1 VSSSPPTAA
10 PPPARTPLFR
20 WLHAGENWLVTLALT
35 VMVLLPLT
43 EALGRWLMRFNLHW
57 SVPGAIDLTRHL
69 TLVVGMIGGMIAARE
84 ARLLSLS
91 TLTTFLRGRWLSFA
105 KVFGSAAAIAVTGY
119 LAIASAQYVRLEL
132 EFPQEIIRGVPRWGI
147 ELLMPIG
154 FAIVA
159 CRLCWH
165 AAPTWRG
172 RIVTGILAA
181 AMMVALRWLPVTTE
195 HWRWPAL
202 VLLGA
207 ATVFGAPVFATL
219 GGAALIL
226 WWTNGEPISAIPI
239 SQYTL
244 TTDPF
249 LPTLPLFTLA
259 GYFLAEGGASKRL
272 VRVFQAWVGG
282 LRGGPVIVTALACAF
297 FTSFTGAS
305 GVTILA
311 LGGLLMP
318 VLLSARYTER
328 QSLGLLTGAGSLGL
342 LFPPCLPL
350 ILYAI
355 IATQQKVSVSI
366 EQMFLGALLP
376 GLILVVLTIGWGMW
390 VQPRGATA
398 GVKFDGREA
407 WRALWD
413 AKWELALPVVALGA
427 MFSGWATTVEAAA
440 LTALYA
446 FVVETFVYRDL
457 GLRKDFV
464 RVAVECV
471 LLIGGVLLILGV
483 ALGLTKFLV
492 DVEVPSLAVDW
503 AKQHIHEPW
512 QFLLLLNLFLLVVGC
527 LMDVYSA
534 TVVVVPLI
542 VPLGVVYGVNPVHLG
557 IIFLANL
564 ELGYLT
570 PPVGMNLFLASYRFN
585 KPMPEVIRASLP
597 MLGVLLIGVILITY
611 LPAMTTWLP
620 RLLNRG
626 GP

>member
-1 VSSSPPTAA
+1 VSSSPPTDA
-10 PPPARTPLFR
+10 PAPARHPVFR
-20 WLHAGENWLVTLALT
+20 WLHAGENWLVTLALA
-35 VMVLLPLT
+35 VMVLLPLS

-57 SVPGAIDLTRHL
+57 SVPGAIDITRHL

-91 TLTTFLRGRWLSFA
+91 TLTTVLKGRWLTFA
-105 KVFGSAAAIAVTGY
+105 KVFSSAGAIAVTGY
-119 LAIASAQYVRLEL
+119 LAIASAQYVKLEL
-132 EFPQEIIRGVPRWGI
+132 EFPAEIIRHVPRWGI

-154 FAIVA
+154 FAVIA
-159 CRLCWH
+159 GRLCWQ
-165 AAPTWRG
+165 AGGTWRG
-172 RIVTGILAA
+172 RLVTGILAA
-181 AMMVALRWLPVTTE
+181 GTMAAFRWLPVTPE
-195 HWRWPAL
+195 QMRWPAL
-202 VLLGA
+202 GLLLV
-207 ATVFGAPVFATL
+207 ATVFGVPVFTTL

-226 WWTNGEPISAIPI
+226 WWANGEPISAIPV

-259 GYFLAEGGASKRL
+259 GYFLAEGGASQRL
-272 VRVFQAWVGG
+272 VRVFNAWVGG

-318 VLLSARYTER
+318 VLLSARYSEK

-350 ILYAI
+350 ILYSI
-355 IATQQKVSVSI
+355 ITTQQKMPVTI
-366 EQMFLGALLP
+366 EQMFLGGFLP
-376 GLILVVLTIGWGMW
+376 GLVLVGLTIGWGMW
-390 VQPRGATA
+390 VQPRAA
-398 GVKFDGREA
+398 EARAKFDGREA

-413 AKWELALPVVALGA
+413 AKWELFLPVVALGA

-440 LTALYA
+440 LTAMYA

-457 GLRKDFV
+457 RLRKDFV
-464 RVAVECV
+464 RVCLECV

-492 DVEVPSLAVDW
+492 DAEVPAQGVEW
-503 AKQHIHEPW
+503 AQQHIHSPW
-512 QFLLLLNLFLLVVGC
+512 QFLLVLNLFLLVVGC

-534 TVVVVPLI
+534 IVVVVPLI
-542 VPLGVVYGVNPVHLG
+542 VPLGAAYGINPIHLG
-557 IIFLANL
+557 IIFLSNL

-570 PPVGMNLFLASYRFN
+570 PPVGMNLFLASYRFK
-585 KPMPEVIRASLP
+585 KPMPEVVRASLP
-597 MLGVLLIGVILITY
+597 MMFVLLVGVILITY

-620 RLLNRG
+620 AWFERAG
-626 GP
+626 Q